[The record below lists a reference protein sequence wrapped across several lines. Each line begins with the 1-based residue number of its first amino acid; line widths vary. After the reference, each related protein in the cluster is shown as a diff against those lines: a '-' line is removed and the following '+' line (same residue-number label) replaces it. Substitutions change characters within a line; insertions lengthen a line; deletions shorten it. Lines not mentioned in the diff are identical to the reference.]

1 MIAFKPQMSITEILE
16 LNLNAIILLEHYGIV
31 KSDDYSVGK
40 CAIEKNISIVNL
52 IVDLEKW

>member
-16 LNLNAIILLEHYGIV
+16 LNLNAIILLDNYGIV

-40 CAIEKNISIVNL
+40 CATEKNISIVNW
-52 IVDLEKW
+52 IVDWGKW